1 MKLINQIIKDDCLNA
16 LKKIDAKSVDLIYL
30 DPPFYTQRKH
40 QQKTRDN
47 SKEYSFED
55 VWNDLEEYI
64 HYIEVRVR
72 ECSRI
77 LKDTGSIFLHCDK
90 KASHHLRVML
100 DRVFGEDNF
109 KSDIVWTYK
118 RWSNAKEGLLNSHQN
133 IFFYSKTSNFKFNKI
148 FTDYSPTTNIDQIL
162 QARER
167 DVNNKSVYKRNAEGQ
182 VVLGKEKQG
191 VPLSDVWD
199 IPFLNPK
206 AEERV
211 GYPTQKPII
220 LLERII
226 SLTTDV
232 GDVVLDPFCGSG
244 TTLVAAS
251 LLGRKYIGFD
261 SSKDAVALAKK
272 RIKNP
277 IKTTSHLMEK
287 GKEAYMNKD
296 EMVKTIL
303 LQIDATV
310 VQRNKGIDGF
320 LKKYYKGKP
329 VAVYV
334 QRKDQPL
341 VDAVSLLKNAG
352 NKKGSIKKIL
362 IRTNNPDTLLS
373 KISDEINSDDI
384 IIIDYIGYKINSLF
398 SKEISV

>member
-1 MKLINQIIKDDCLNA
+1 MEYINQIIKDDCLNT

-40 QQKTRDN
+40 SQKARDN
-47 SKEYSFED
+47 SIEYSFED
-55 VWNDLEEYI
+55 VWSNVEEYI
-64 HYIEVRVR
+64 NYLEIRVK
-72 ECSRI
+72 ECKRV

-109 KSDIVWTYK
+109 RSDIVWTYK
-118 RWSNAKEGLLNSHQN
+118 RWSNAKDGLLNSHQN
-133 IFFYSKTSNFKFNKI
+133 IFFYSKSNKFKFNKT

-167 DVNNKSVYKRNAEGQ
+167 DINNKSIYKRTADGQ
-182 VVLGKEKQG
+182 VVLGKEKKG

-220 LLERII
+220 LLERIV
-226 SLTTDV
+226 SLVTDID
-232 GDVVLDPFCGSG
+232 DVVLDPFCGSG
-244 TTLVAAS
+244 TTLVSAH
-251 LLGRKYIGFD
+251 LLGRKYIGID
-261 SSKDAVALAKK
+261 SSKDAVTLAKK
-272 RIKNP
+272 RILNP
-277 IKTTSHLMEK
+277 IRTSSHLMDK

-320 LKKYYKGKP
+320 LKKYYNGKP

-334 QRKDQPL
+334 QRKDQSL
-341 VDAVSLLKNAG
+341 VEAVSLLKSAG
-352 NKKGSIKKIL
+352 DKKGALKKIL
-362 IRTNNPDTLLS
+362 IRTNNPNTLLS
-373 KISDEINSDDI
+373 KINDEISSDDI
-384 IIIDYIGYKINSLF
+384 IIIDYIGYKVNSLWEVEK
-398 SKEISV
+398 SI